1 MIYISIIL
9 PIVNYLLKL
18 NILILWNSDLK
29 FLTLIILIEGFSNV
43 LNAIKIAQLA
53 LKHRM
58 NKA

>member
-1 MIYISIIL
+1 MIKISLDLSIFNYI
-9 PIVNYLLKL
+9 LKL
-18 NILILWNSDLK
+18 CIMILWNSDLK
-29 FLTLIILIEGFSNV
+29 FLTLNILIEGFSNV